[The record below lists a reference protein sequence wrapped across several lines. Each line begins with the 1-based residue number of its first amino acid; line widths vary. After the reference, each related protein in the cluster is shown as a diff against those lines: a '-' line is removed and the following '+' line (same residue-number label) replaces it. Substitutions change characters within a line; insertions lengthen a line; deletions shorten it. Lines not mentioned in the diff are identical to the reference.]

1 MAETLLIPL
10 NEMTTTTV
18 LGGNVDFD
26 KYTFCVA
33 DAQVRVLEPLLG
45 SLLYDKIKEDYA
57 NNSLIDDYLKMY
69 TEYIKPIVK
78 FESVA
83 TFIEIAPYMV
93 DNGGI
98 FKHAPADKEIVD
110 TREIEKIS
118 QKYRALV
125 DLYISRFEDWIC
137 DNNIEEYTTNQDEV
151 KPNKNIR
158 TFAGWK
164 F

>member
-10 NEMTTTTV
+10 NEMTSTTV

-33 DAQVRVLEPLLG
+33 DAQVRIIEPLLG
-45 SLLYDKIKEDYA
+45 TLLYDKIKLDYK
-57 NNSLIDDYLKMY
+57 NNDLQGVYITLYND
-69 TEYIKPIVK
+69 YIKPITK

-83 TFIEIAPYMV
+83 TFIEIASYMV

-98 FKHAPADKEIVD
+98 FKHAPADKEVVD
-110 TREIEKIS
+110 TNEVERLS
-118 QKYRALV
+118 QKYHALA
-125 DLYISRFEDWIC
+125 DLYINRFEDWIC
-137 DNNIEEYTTNQDEV
+137 KNDVEEYTNNQDEI
-151 KPNKNIR
+151 KPNKNIN
-158 TFAGWK
+158 TFAGWR